1 MFFFLWRL
9 KSVENA
15 PSAQQDAVTGDGAW
29 PFNTDA
35 LSLSLPS
42 SASSTPSKWARARTG
57 KCSAFT
63 WSEKLTVAV
72 RPRTMVVLMCRGGKS
87 LTHSLWPIW
96 CVIIVLSLLSSC
108 GTLGEKKHLNLM
120 ERQEVEKQRAMW
132 VQEGTR
138 QFRKLHSENKPL
150 FTLLFLWA
158 IPASGH
164 RLPSWR
170 EPAEKKGNKIGE
182 LQSILSF
189 FWCVYARLGDYF
201 SVWEPMG
208 AAARGTD
215 LMSLPECFRAW
226 QKKKERERER
236 ETIRA
241 CSVSNSLQHS
251 GYWRSTHVCWGC
263 IYTPSCMYIQ
273 YDPLTSSNALFVYST
288 YWNLSGHVTAPKI
301 SHWLTDNYQQQG
313 LWGKE

>member
-1 MFFFLWRL
+1 
-9 KSVENA
+9 
-15 PSAQQDAVTGDGAW
+15 
-29 PFNTDA
+29 
-35 LSLSLPS
+35 
-42 SASSTPSKWARARTG
+42 
-57 KCSAFT
+57 
-63 WSEKLTVAV
+63 
-72 RPRTMVVLMCRGGKS
+72 MCRGGKS

-96 CVIIVLSLLSSC
+96 CVIIALSLLSSC

-236 ETIRA
+236 EKPSEHARYQI
-241 CSVSNSLQHS
+241 VS
-251 GYWRSTHVCWGC
+251 STQDIDGVHMYAGVVYIHPAVCTYNM
-263 IYTPSCMYIQ
+263 IPSHPPMLCLFTLLTETWVVMW
-273 YDPLTSSNALFVYST
+273 PLR
-288 YWNLSGHVTAPKI
+288 K
-301 SHWLTDNYQQQG
+301 
-313 LWGKE
+313 